1 MAPPHPSEHDGSV
14 PGTVAKL
21 VAALLCLAAAP
32 LFMRYLARFSALDAW
47 TMNGARYLVVVA
59 YCLPFAVWRTW
70 RNPERRRVWWSVRRV
85 ALASIV
91 GQATW
96 AISAYHNE
104 AGIIAFVIRST
115 FLFAAV
121 YSIVLLPGERAMM
134 AKPRFWLAT
143 AGVSVGL
150 VLLFWDALRSGTSS
164 LYGLSILLL
173 SAAAWGLYWVLVKR
187 DLAGHDQD
195 QQLNFAVNAV
205 YTSVVLIAAMFVFG
219 DYHAL
224 PAVTPRLWGIMACS
238 AVTGLLLSHTLLY
251 RTIQHLGPVV
261 TDGAKCV
268 QPFLTAIAAWF
279 LLHEA
284 LKPTQWVGGFA
295 LMVSSGLLL
304 SLRLGK
310 KTVPAA
316 QVACEPVGGEES

>member
-1 MAPPHPSEHDGSV
+1 
-14 PGTVAKL
+14 
-21 VAALLCLAAAP
+21 
-32 LFMRYLARFSALDAW
+32 
-47 TMNGARYLVVVA
+47 MNGARYLVVVA
-59 YCLPFAVWRTW
+59 YCLPFAIWRTW
-70 RNPERRRVWWSVRRV
+70 RHPGKGRVWWSVRRV

-134 AKPRFWLAT
+134 GRPRFWLAT
-143 AGVSVGL
+143 AGVSAGL
-150 VLLFWDALRSGTSS
+150 VLLFWDALRTGKSS
-164 LYGLSILLL
+164 LFGLSMLLL

-187 DLAGHDQD
+187 DLAGRDQD

-205 YTSVVLIAAMFVFG
+205 YTAIVLIAAMFLFG
-219 DYHAL
+219 DWHAL

-261 TDGAKCV
+261 TDGTKCV
-268 QPFLTAIAAWF
+268 QPFLTALGAWF
-279 LLHEA
+279 ILHEA
-284 LKPTQWVGGFA
+284 LKPTQWVGGLA
-295 LMVSSGLLL
+295 LTVSSALLL
-304 SLRLGK
+304 SLRLGRK
-310 KTVPAA
+310 NDPAPLA
-316 QVACEPVGGEES
+316 APEPLGGEEL